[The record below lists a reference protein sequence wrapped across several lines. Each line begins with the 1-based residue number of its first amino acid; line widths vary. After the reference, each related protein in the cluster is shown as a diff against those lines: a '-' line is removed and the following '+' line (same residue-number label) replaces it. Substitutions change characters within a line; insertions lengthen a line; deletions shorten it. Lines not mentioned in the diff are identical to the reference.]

1 MVSIVDSVLVVVISA
16 YLFSAPYTKVE
27 ESFNIQAIHDILTYG
42 FDISKFDHVVFPGAV
57 PRTFISALLLSGL
70 LKPVQWLI
78 AADAT
83 DIDLQILARGVL
95 GVVNALALIL
105 LKDSLL
111 QNLSKQ
117 KNAEKTGV
125 KNTGIG
131 YWFIFFITA
140 QFHLIFYASRTLPNF
155 LVLPLTNYAFSSL
168 IAGQYFTAVAVLSFS
183 SVVFRIELLALTLSI
198 GFVGLVPGKVKLLT
212 LVKSAIIGGSIGALL
227 SGAIDS
233 YFWQRLTIPEIESFF
248 FNVIEGK
255 SELWGT
261 EPFHA
266 YFTKYLL
273 TIFVPPTVLAL
284 QGVGLLN
291 DPTESSSLKIL
302 GLSSLLYTIILSL
315 QPHKELRFIIYV
327 VPVFTLI
334 GANGASV
341 VSSKASKS
349 VLYKFLRLLVVGS
362 TLLSFAISAVRL
374 HASSLNY
381 PGAFALNEVN
391 QIILKTQQEFDNKY
405 DHITVHIEVPA
416 CMTGVTLF
424 GELNQRPGINVTYD
438 KTEDPDELQRKWST
452 FDFLITDADDG
463 TALPNP
469 DGYEWLQLSAI
480 KGFAGL
486 NTALIKSIN
495 IEFVKSLE
503 EAVIRSKSLSP
514 IYPLFH
520 SFFVQ
525 ENLLYVYTKVD
536 INSKE
541 AERILKQFGG
551 Y

>member
-1 MVSIVDSVLVVVISA
+1 MVSIVDSVLVLVISA

-42 FDISKFDHVVFPGAV
+42 FDISKFDHTVFPGAV

-70 LKPVQWLI
+70 LKPVQWLVES
-78 AADAT
+78 DVT
-83 DIDLQILARGVL
+83 DIDLQILVRGVL
-95 GVVNALALIL
+95 GVVNALALVR
-105 LKDSLL
+105 LKDALI
-111 QNLSKQ
+111 QNITSENKS
-117 KNAEKTGV
+117 E
-125 KNTGIG
+125 KNTVKSTSAGH
-131 YWFIFFITA
+131 WFIFFTIA
-140 QFHLIFYASRTLPNF
+140 QFHLIFYSSRTLPNY
-155 LVLPLTNYAFSSL
+155 LVLPLTNYAFSK
-168 IAGQYFTAVAVLSFS
+168 IIIGDYFTAITVLSFS
-183 SVVFRIELLALTLSI
+183 SVVFRIELIALTLS
-198 GFVGLVPGKVKLLT
+198 VGLIAFLLGKVKFLS
-212 LVKSAIIGGSIGALL
+212 LVKSGILGGLIGVLL
-227 SGAIDS
+227 SGLIDS
-233 YFWQRLTIPEIESFF
+233 YFWQRLTVPELESFV

-284 QGVGLLN
+284 QGVALLN
-291 DPTESSSLKIL
+291 DPTDNSSLKVL
-302 GLSSLLYTIILSL
+302 GLSSLLYTGILSL

-327 VPVFTLI
+327 IPLFTLI

-341 VSSKASKS
+341 VSSRASKS
-349 VLYKFLRLLVVGS
+349 ALYKILRLMVIGG

-391 QIILKTQQEFDNKY
+391 AIILKTQKEFDKKY

-438 KTEDPDELQRKWST
+438 KTENTDELQKRWHT
-452 FDFLITDADDG
+452 YDFLITDADDG
-463 TALPNP
+463 TSLPNP
-469 DGYEWLQLSAI
+469 EGYEWLQLSAI

-486 NTALIKSIN
+486 NTALVKSIN
-495 IEFVKSLE
+495 VEFVQALIQ
-503 EAVIRSKSLSP
+503 AVIRSRSLSP

-525 ENLLYVYTKVD
+525 ENLLYIYTKVD
-536 INSKE
+536 VNSKE
-541 AERILKQFGG
+541 AEMILEQFSG
-551 Y
+551 